1 MSVDS
6 SAAKEDSHL
15 DIKTRRR
22 DARGRFLGE
31 GRANREAV
39 KIDYEANVL
48 TTNEVAIK
56 HSISASSLHRM
67 VVQNGWTPRAPHRID
82 PNDLVMRMFS
92 ALDTQLRDLETTTMD
107 GNNSQAGMLA
117 RLVTTLDRL
126 IEIKEVERR
135 KRRSDG
141 QASKEV
147 TELRAK
153 IAERIAELNAA

>member
-1 MSVDS
+1 
-6 SAAKEDSHL
+6 
-15 DIKTRRR
+15 
-22 DARGRFLGE
+22 
-31 GRANREAV
+31 
-39 KIDYEANVL
+39 
-48 TTNEVAIK
+48 
-56 HSISASSLHRM
+56 M